1 MKTISIIL
9 SGVLK
14 KKAYD
19 TVITDIHMPSI
30 ISGLKLNGFFD
41 FAGLEAFNAD
51 ADPLRG
57 AVYDSPDGLQ
67 VRQKSA
73 RGYAGYLLA
82 DTAFFLG

>member
-1 MKTISIIL
+1 MARCPVYPVRAQRYK
-9 SGVLK
+9 V
-14 KKAYD
+14 
-19 TVITDIHMPSI
+19 VR
-30 ISGLKLNGFFD
+30 LNGFYD